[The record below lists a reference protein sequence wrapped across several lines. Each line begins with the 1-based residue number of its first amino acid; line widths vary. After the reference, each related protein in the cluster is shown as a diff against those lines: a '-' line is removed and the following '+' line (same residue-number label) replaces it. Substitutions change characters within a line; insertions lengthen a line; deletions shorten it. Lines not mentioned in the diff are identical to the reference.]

1 MAICGIWCK
10 YVDILVYKVKGAK
23 QTEREQDA
31 SHKLLQA
38 GDRREAQD
46 LERYHAGSA
55 IGLLPRGARGS
66 AQEVRYD
73 ASKSRKA
80 MNTSPLEGWDNFYVI
95 LGSAAA
101 GLMGLT

>member
-31 SHKLLQA
+31 SYKLLQA
-38 GDRREAQD
+38 GDHREAQD

-55 IGLLPRGARGS
+55 VGYFREALGDLLKKYATTL
-66 AQEVRYD
+66 
-73 ASKSRKA
+73 RKA
-80 MNTSPLEGWDNFYVI
+80 
-95 LGSAAA
+95 AKQ
-101 GLMGLT
+101 